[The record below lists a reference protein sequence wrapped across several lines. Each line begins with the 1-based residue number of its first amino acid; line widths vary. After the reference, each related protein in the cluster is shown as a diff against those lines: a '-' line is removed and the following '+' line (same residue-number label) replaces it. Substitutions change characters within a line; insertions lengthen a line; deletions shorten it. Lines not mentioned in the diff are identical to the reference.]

1 MNVITKSVQ
10 LPDGRTITIETGKVA
25 KQADGAAVL
34 RMGNTVLLATVCAAK
49 DAVPG
54 TDFMPLQVDYRE
66 QYSAAGRFP
75 GGFTKREGKASDEE
89 ILTSRLVDRALR
101 PLFPSNYHAEVYV
114 QVMLLSADGVDQ
126 PDALAGFAASAA
138 MACSDIPFE
147 YYISEV
153 RVARINGEYV
163 VNPTFQQM
171 EEADMDIMVGA
182 TKENIM
188 MVEGEMKE
196 VSEQDLIGA
205 LKAAAEAIKPMCEL
219 QYELAKE
226 KGTDVK
232 REYDHEINDEELRE
246 QIKSE
251 LYKPAYD
258 INHQALEKHARQ
270 DAFDKVLADFLEKYD
285 AAHTDLSEEDLE
297 EKHAEATRYYDDVM
311 RDAMRRC
318 ILDEGLRLD
327 GRATTDIRPIWCEVS
342 PLPMPHGSAIFQQ
355 MEEADMDIMVGATK
369 DNIMM
374 VEGEMKEVSEQ
385 DLIGALKVA
394 AEAIK
399 PMCELQY
406 ELAKEKGTDVKREYD
421 HEINDEELREQIKT
435 ELYKPAYDIN
445 HQALEKHARQD
456 AFDKVLADFLEKYD
470 AAHTDLSEEDLEEKH
485 AEATRYYD
493 DVMRDAMRRCI
504 LDEGLRLDGRATTDI
519 RPIWCEVSPLPMP
532 HGSAIFQRG
541 ETMSLSTCTLGT
553 KMDEKLI
560 DGVLEKSY
568 QRFLLHYNFPPFST
582 GEAKAQRGVGRRE
595 IGHGHLAWRGLK
607 GQIPADFPYTVR
619 LVSQIL
625 ESNGSSSM
633 ATVCAGTLALM
644 DAGVPM
650 KKPVSGIAMGLIKN
664 PGEDKYAI
672 LSDILG
678 DEDHLGDMDFKTT
691 GTRDGLTATQM
702 DIKCDGLSFEIL
714 EEALMQAK
722 AGREHI
728 LNCMMETISE
738 PRAEMK
744 PQVPRI
750 VAFDIPKEFIGAVIG
765 PGGKIIQQMQEDTGA
780 TITIEET
787 DGKGHVQ
794 VSAPNKDSIDAAL
807 AKIKA
812 IVAVPEV
819 GEVYEGTVR
828 SIMPYGCFVEI
839 LPGKDGLLHIS
850 EIDWK
855 RLETVEEAGIKEG
868 DKIKV
873 KLMEIDPKTGKYKL
887 SHRVLMEKPEGYV
900 ERERRPRPERGERRG
915 RRDDRHEGR
924 GERPARQPRRY
935 EHRNDEQAPKEFN
948 DSLDHN
954 NDVE

>member
-182 TKENIM
+182 TKDNIM

-205 LKAAAEAIKPMCEL
+205 LKVAAEAIKPMCEL

-270 DAFDKVLADFLEKYD
+270 DAFDKILADFLEKYD

-327 GRATTDIRPIWCEVS
+327 GRATTE
-342 PLPMPHGSAIFQQ
+342 
-355 MEEADMDIMVGATK
+355 
-369 DNIMM
+369 
-374 VEGEMKEVSEQ
+374 
-385 DLIGALKVA
+385 
-394 AEAIK
+394 
-399 PMCELQY
+399 
-406 ELAKEKGTDVKREYD
+406 
-421 HEINDEELREQIKT
+421 
-435 ELYKPAYDIN
+435 
-445 HQALEKHARQD
+445 
-456 AFDKVLADFLEKYD
+456 
-470 AAHTDLSEEDLEEKH
+470 
-485 AEATRYYD
+485 
-493 DVMRDAMRRCI
+493 
-504 LDEGLRLDGRATTDI
+504 I